1 MPETESAEV
10 TPSRVPS
17 GYTAIWALFTDWCA
31 ATGHPALPADPAT
44 VTAFLTD
51 CPAAPETR
59 RRRVAAIDHHH
70 TTTRHAPPGRFP
82 AVRAALGRPTGQP
95 PRPSPDTAAAVD
107 AALRALPSHGWTHGM
122 FGRRDRCLLVL
133 SQLAGVPY
141 RDLATATAGDVTLV
155 DGTVTIR
162 WPAGE
167 WTLRPADD
175 GLVCGVCAV
184 VRWLEVLEVAATKVA
199 TAEVAG
205 LLKGAPEVTGRSPH
219 VCRTFPEL
227 SASTRVTPLL
237 SPIDQWGALPFP
249 PPPLTPHS
257 LSRRARDLLAGDLG
271 AHRSLDVEPP
281 EPPVPDPQ
289 PAVVSPPRPVYSS
302 RDREQAWAR
311 RRADLQGMA
320 GITDALTDV
329 EQRADELNRRA
340 TTLLDSRP

>member
-1 MPETESAEV
+1 MPATESAEV
-10 TPSRVPS
+10 TPPRVPS

-31 ATGHPALPADPAT
+31 ATGHRALPADPAT

-51 CPAAPETR
+51 CPAAPETH

-70 TTTRHAPPGRFP
+70 AATGLDRPGESIR
-82 AVRAALGRPTGQP
+82 VRAALGRPTGQP
-95 PRPSPDTAAAVD
+95 PEPSPDTAAAVD

-155 DGTVTIR
+155 VCTVTIR
-162 WPAGE
+162 SPAGE

-227 SASTRVTPLL
+227 SASTRGTPLL

-271 AHRSLDVEPP
+271 AHRALAVEPP

-320 GITDALTDV
+320 GITDVLTDV

-340 TTLLDSRP
+340 TTLLDTGL